1 MIDFCMSAFL
11 KKQEDKLYRVYV
23 TDCLK
28 AISENGT
35 HLVGA
40 NGVVDYG
47 SKMNARWYDLA
58 FPLKEVE
65 EEKQEDTRTCEEIVD
80 SVWSGMNKR
89 KQTYE

>member
-1 MIDFCMSAFL
+1 MSAFL

-28 AISENGT
+28 AISENTT

>member
-1 MIDFCMSAFL
+1 MSAFL

-28 AISENGT
+28 AISENTT

-80 SVWSGMNKR
+80 AVWSGMNKR
-89 KQTYE
+89 M

>member
-1 MIDFCMSAFL
+1 MSAFL
-11 KKQEDKLYRVYV
+11 KKQEEKAYRVYV

-28 AISENGT
+28 ANCENGT

-47 SKMNARWYDLA
+47 SKMSARCYDLVY
-58 FPLKEVE
+58 PEKEIE

>member
-1 MIDFCMSAFL
+1 MSAFL
-11 KKQEDKLYRVYV
+11 KKQEEKAYRVYI

-35 HLVGA
+35 HLVGM

-47 SKMNARWYDLA
+47 SKMNARWYDLVY
-58 FPLKEVE
+58 PEKQPE
-65 EEKQEDTRTCEEIVD
+65 EEKEDTRTCEEIVD

-89 KQTYE
+89 M

>member
-1 MIDFCMSAFL
+1 MSAFL
-11 KKQEDKLYRVYV
+11 KKQEEKAYRVYV

-28 AISENGT
+28 VIGENGT
-35 HLVGA
+35 HLVGV

-47 SKMNARWYDLA
+47 SKMSARWYDLVY
-58 FPLKEVE
+58 PEKEIE

-89 KQTYE
+89 M